1 MGSYGKVSA
10 LAESASPPLRG
21 LAKRS
26 ALVFAPSMTSVT
38 TPPGFVDIILD
49 GQSVR
54 VSAGTS
60 VFDAAHE
67 RHQHP
72 DALSSAD
79 PDSRGCLPA
88 LRCGHRRA
96 RARRFLRS
104 PSRTP

>member
-1 MGSYGKVSA
+1 MRRFCKVGA

-60 VFDAAHE
+60 VFDAARMNGINIPTLCHLQI
-67 RHQHP
+67 RTP
-72 DALSSAD
+72 LGACRVDVVD
-79 PDSRGCLPA
+79 T
-88 LRCGHRRA
+88 RA
-96 RARRFLRS
+96 RGL
-104 PSRTP
+104 